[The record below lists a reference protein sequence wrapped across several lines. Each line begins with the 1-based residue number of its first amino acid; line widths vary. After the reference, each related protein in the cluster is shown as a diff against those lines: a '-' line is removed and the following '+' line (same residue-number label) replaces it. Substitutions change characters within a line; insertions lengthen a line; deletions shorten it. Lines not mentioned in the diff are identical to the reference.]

1 MKKILTLILA
11 LTLIL
16 TFTACSGGTDDKTI
30 VIGATPAPHAEI
42 LEFVKPILEKEGY
55 TLEIKVFTDYVLP
68 NNALNSKEL
77 DANFF
82 QHKPYLDNFNEK
94 NGADLVSA
102 GVVHFEPLGVYP
114 GRSTSLEELPDGA
127 VIGVPNDPSNEARA
141 LKLLEANGIIKLKE
155 GAGFEATAAD
165 IAENPHNIKVQ
176 EMEAAQVAISIQD
189 LDFGVINGN
198 YAISANLSDRVLVT
212 EAIDSDSAN
221 EYVNIVAVR
230 PGDESKPKI
239 EALIKAL
246 NSEETRKFIE
256 ETYAGVCV
264 PKF

>member
-1 MKKILTLILA
+1 MVRIWL
-11 LTLIL
+11 
-16 TFTACSGGTDDKTI
+16 
-30 VIGATPAPHAEI
+30 
-42 LEFVKPILEKEGY
+42 
-55 TLEIKVFTDYVLP
+55 
-68 NNALNSKEL
+68 
-77 DANFF
+77 
-82 QHKPYLDNFNEK
+82 
-94 NGADLVSA
+94 SA

-114 GRSTSLEELPDGA
+114 GRSASLEELPDGA

-230 PGDESKPKI
+230 PVMSR
-239 EALIKAL
+239 
-246 NSEETRKFIE
+246 SRK
-256 ETYAGVCV
+256 
-264 PKF
+264 